1 LLSANLV
8 AWLNDT
14 VIAIGAAI
22 ILFLLPVNL
31 RERTFLMDWDTA
43 QKMPWGV
50 LLLFGGGLAL
60 AGVISSSGLATWIAE
75 TLGVMGMLPTLLMI
89 GLVVA
94 VIIFLTEVTSNTAT
108 AAAFLPLLG
117 ALAISQN
124 VSPLLFTIPAAIAA
138 SCAFMMP
145 VATPPNA
152 IVFGSGHMRISD
164 MINAG
169 FVLNLAGIVVV
180 TLLGYLL
187 MGFVFGV

>member
-1 LLSANLV
+1 MTQQPDLNQLSADQLRV
-8 AWLNDT
+8 LAAKLMTSLAAKDRALTHSTALNDKLT
-14 VIAIGAAI
+14 HELAI
-22 ILFLLPVNL
+22 
-31 RERTFLMDWDTA
+31 
-43 QKMPWGV
+43 
-50 LLLFGGGLAL
+50 
-60 AGVISSSGLATWIAE
+60 
-75 TLGVMGMLPTLLMI
+75 
-89 GLVVA
+89 
-94 VIIFLTEVTSNTAT
+94 LTEVTSNTAT